1 MNLLTKLK
9 SLAKEAD
16 EIYPNY
22 ELSSNAKSRFYNAAN
37 PETVLKLIEAVELT
51 VDSLRELTEILGDS
65 QSRKEIDSFTAQ
77 PAIDTLY
84 KVRKLLESEP

>member
-37 PETVLKLIEAVELT
+37 PETVLKLIEACEKM
-51 VDSLRELTEILGDS
+51 R
-65 QSRKEIDSFTAQ
+65 
-77 PAIDTLY
+77 DTLELMAGPIEIY
-84 KVRKLLESEP
+84 NGMGERNQQVAAQSTMAKVRKLLESEP